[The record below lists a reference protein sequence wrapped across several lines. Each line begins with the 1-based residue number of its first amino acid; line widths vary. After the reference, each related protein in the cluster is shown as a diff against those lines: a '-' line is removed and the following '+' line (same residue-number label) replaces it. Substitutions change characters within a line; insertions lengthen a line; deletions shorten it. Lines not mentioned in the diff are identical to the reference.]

1 MLVAS
6 GAALIHEGATVPPL
20 LCSTA
25 PAVLLASS
33 AVAPAA
39 LWYGIDPPA
48 PPAIFAAVTAFVA
61 WGAALTHD
69 GATVV
74 PLLCSTAPAVL
85 LASSA
90 VAPAALWYG
99 IDPPA
104 PPARF
109 AAVTALVALAAVIED
124 ELTHDGAT
132 VVPLLCSTAPAVLL
146 ASSAVA
152 PAALW

>member
-6 GAALIHEGATVPPL
+6 GAALTHE
-20 LCSTA
+20 
-25 PAVLLASS
+25 
-33 AVAPAA
+33 
-39 LWYGIDPPA
+39 
-48 PPAIFAAVTAFVA
+48 
-61 WGAALTHD
+61 

-109 AAVTALVALAAVIED
+109 VAVTAFVALGAA
-124 ELTHDGAT
+124 LTHDGAA
-132 VVPLLCSTAPAVLL
+132 VVPLL
-146 ASSAVA
+146 
-152 PAALW
+152 